1 MGSFLS
7 TRSHGETGMS
17 APQPQAFRPLDR
29 AGADAILARNRVG
42 RIAYTRRGRLEVE
55 PVLYAWATGGCGRAP
70 RTGSAGRPSRAS
82 RTAPPSSFEVDEVD
96 AGFRWR
102 SVVVRGLLH
111 PVEHPADGGDPA
123 VWVHAVELVR
133 ALDPAIT
140 GAALR
145 SSLVRIAVEEADA
158 REGAGEG

>member
-1 MGSFLS
+1 
-7 TRSHGETGMS
+7 MS
-17 APQPQAFRPLDR
+17 APQPQAFRPVDR

-55 PVLYAWATGGCGRAP
+55 PVLYAWADGWLWA
-70 RTGSAGRPSRAS
+70 RTSYGSAWAAMMGESHGTPI
-82 RTAPPSSFEVDEVD
+82 TFEVDEVE

-102 SVVVRGLLH
+102 SVVVRGILH
-111 PVEHPADGGDPA
+111 PVEHPGDGGDPA

-133 ALDPAIT
+133 ALDPGIT

-145 SSLVRIAVEEADA
+145 SSLVRIAMEEADA
-158 REGAGEG
+158 REGGWEG